1 MILKT
6 EKGNNNMKKKTKV
19 IITSLLVVVSLSA
32 VITIKAIN
40 NFNNKKEIA
49 KQNEIVRIEN
59 ENKVEEINS
68 ILDKIDTD
76 DLTIKDKSEI
86 DKLYKDYNNLGIRYK
101 KLVDEKKLNSVYQ
114 QIKKLEMED
123 SITNSNEQTDI
134 LKTIEKE
141 ISKLPALDNLTLDD
155 ALSVNLLIQQYDE
168 LTEENKKKIDYKK
181 LEEYKNKLNEL
192 INK

>member
-32 VITIKAIN
+32 VITIKTIN

-114 QIKKLEMED
+114 QMKKLEMED
-123 SITNSNEQTDI
+123 STTNSDEQTDK

-155 ALSVNLLIQQYDE
+155 ALSVNLLIQQYNE